1 MKKCAVA
8 ALLGLF
14 VLGGLL
20 AGCGTSTVTTSTAGA
35 GNGTSTSVT
44 STSLSSVTS
53 TPQSSS
59 STTTLSPSTATI
71 IPGSKNVSYTV
82 VTSGFSGSLSLT
94 STSVV
99 GIVLPKS
106 LSKGTN
112 LSGAAVYIGASSSSS
127 ATKNWNKPLQ
137 GEISAGPVVLN
148 GVSFAVFTRTDQA
161 AGNIYDARFYRTLH
175 KGVCIEVVELLHS
188 TNIANYTAG
197 SVKQFDKAIFQGY
210 LASIVSSLVFK

>member
-1 MKKCAVA
+1 
-8 ALLGLF
+8 
-14 VLGGLL
+14 
-20 AGCGTSTVTTSTAGA
+20 
-35 GNGTSTSVT
+35 
-44 STSLSSVTS
+44 
-53 TPQSSS
+53 
-59 STTTLSPSTATI
+59 
-71 IPGSKNVSYTV
+71 
-82 VTSGFSGSLSLT
+82 
-94 STSVV
+94 
-99 GIVLPKS
+99 VLPKS

-210 LASIVSSLVFK
+210 LASIVSSLVFE